1 MPIEHDLG
9 RHRHRRHA
17 RPEAQE
23 EPPEHEQ
30 DRIRDPQGACQDEQR
45 GGRSH
50 QREQLQLLPRAE
62 LQDHRRLGHPDRCVH
77 PSKLQAGTHRSRRA
91 GARIDAIASGTVLSG

>member
-1 MPIEHDLG
+1 MPTSTTSGGIVTVG
-9 RHRHRRHA
+9 TPGPKPRRSPPSTSRIGYGIRSGPA
-17 RPEAQE
+17 RMSNAAA
-23 EPPEHEQ
+23 
-30 DRIRDPQGACQDEQR
+30 DD
-45 GGRSH
+45 H